1 MGELSL
7 GLTISSEEFAPSRLV
22 EVAVLAEEAGFDF
35 VSISDHYHPWVSEQG
50 HSPFVWTI
58 LGAISQATEAIEVA
72 VGVSCPT
79 IRIHPAILAQSVAT
93 TGVLLDGR
101 FVWGVGTGEALN
113 EHVVGEAWPPYE
125 IRAEMMEE
133 AISVIRRLWSE
144 ESVTHFGQYYTV
156 VDARILD
163 QPNEPV
169 PIIVSAFGPESA
181 ELAAS
186 LGDGLWITGAAE
198 ETVKVFRL
206 AGGKGP
212 VYSQLT
218 LCWAESESEA
228 IDTAHRL
235 WAFSELPGTL
245 NQDLPTI
252 LHYEEAVKLVT
263 PEMVSKSTPCGPDP
277 GPVLDAAR
285 KALKAGVDHLYF
297 HQIGPDQEGFVE
309 FWKKELRDELL
320 ALQAA

>member
-1 MGELSL
+1 MGDLSL
-7 GLTISSEEFAPSRLV
+7 GLTISSEEFSPPRLV
-22 EVAVLAEEAGFDF
+22 ELAALAEEAGFDF
-35 VSISDHYHPWVSEQG
+35 VSISDHYHPWVSAQG
-50 HSPFVWTI
+50 HSPFVWSV
-58 LGAISQATEAIEVA
+58 LGAISQATDEIGVA
-72 VGVSCPT
+72 VGVTCPT

-93 TGVLLDGR
+93 TGVLLEDR

-113 EHVVGEAWPPYE
+113 EHVIGDPWPPYE
-125 IRAEMMEE
+125 VRAEMMEE
-133 AISVIRRLWSE
+133 AILVIRRLWAE
-144 ESVTHFGQYYTV
+144 ESVTHFGPYYTV

-163 QPNEPV
+163 HPEEPV

-198 ETVKVFRL
+198 GTVDTFRE

-218 LCWAESESEA
+218 LCWAPSQSEA
-228 IDTAHRL
+228 IETAHRL

-245 NQDLPTI
+245 NQDLPTM

-263 PEMVSKSTPCGPDP
+263 PDMVAASTPCGPDA
-277 GPVLDAAR
+277 GPILEAAR
-285 KALKAGVDHLYF
+285 KALEAGVDHLYF
-297 HQIGPDQEGFVE
+297 HQIGPDQEGFVD
-309 FWKKELRDELL
+309 FWKTELRDELL
-320 ALQAA
+320 ALQSA

>member
-1 MGELSL
+1 
-7 GLTISSEEFAPSRLV
+7 
-22 EVAVLAEEAGFDF
+22 
-35 VSISDHYHPWVSEQG
+35 
-50 HSPFVWTI
+50 
-58 LGAISQATEAIEVA
+58 
-72 VGVSCPT
+72 
-79 IRIHPAILAQSVAT
+79 
-93 TGVLLDGR
+93 
-101 FVWGVGTGEALN
+101 VGTGEALN

-163 QPNEPV
+163 RPDEPV

-186 LGDGLWITGAAE
+186 LGDGLWITGAADD
-198 ETVKVFRL
+198 TVKVFREG
-206 AGGKGP
+206 GGKGP
-212 VYSQLT
+212 IYSQLT
-218 LCWAESESEA
+218 LCWAESKSEA
-228 IDTAHRL
+228 IETAHRL

-252 LHYEEAVKLVT
+252 LHYEEATKLVT
-263 PEMVSKSTPCGPDP
+263 PEMVSKSTPCGPEP
-277 GPVLDAAR
+277 EPILDAAR
-285 KALKAGVDHLYF
+285 KAVKAGVDHLYF

-309 FWKKELRDELL
+309 FWKKELHDELL
-320 ALQAA
+320 ALQGA

>member
-1 MGELSL
+1 MTELSL
-7 GLTISSEEFAPSRLV
+7 GLTISSEEFSPSRLV

-50 HSPFVWTI
+50 HSPFVWSV
-58 LGAISQATEAIEVA
+58 LGAISQATEEIGVA
-72 VGVSCPT
+72 VGVTCPT

-93 TGVLLDGR
+93 TGALLEGR

-125 IRAEMMEE
+125 IRAEMLEE
-133 AISVIRRLWSE
+133 AISVIRLLWSE
-144 ESVTHFGQYYTV
+144 ESVTHFGPYYSV
-156 VDARILD
+156 IDARILD
-163 QPNEPV
+163 QPEEPV

-186 LGDGLWITGAAE
+186 IGDGLWISGAAE
-198 ETVKVFRL
+198 ETVDVFRE

-218 LCWAESESEA
+218 LCWAETEKEA
-228 IDTAHRL
+228 VATAHRL

-245 NQDLPTI
+245 NQDLPTM
-252 LHYEEAVKLVT
+252 LHYEQAVKLVT
-263 PEMVSKSTPCGPDP
+263 PEMVAKSTPCGPD
-277 GPVLDAAR
+277 AAPILE
-285 KALKAGVDHLYF
+285 AAQEAIAAGVDHLYL
-297 HQIGPDQEGFVE
+297 HQVGPDQEGFVE
-309 FWKKELRDELL
+309 FWKSELRDELR
-320 ALQAA
+320 AMQPS